1 MNHRPALLPL
11 ALCALLAACG
21 AEAPAPAQPAAAS
34 TASVPTASPGVPP
47 AASAE
52 PAEAADA
59 CALLDGID
67 IDALLGEPAAPAHA
81 TGTQCN
87 IRPVDAASPA
97 SLMLQYLPDKG
108 AANYAQQNAL
118 FGIDAEVTGLGD
130 EAIVTGTRVHAR
142 SGDRFLRLQVV
153 RNPASPMSQVK
164 PDEVVETSRRIA
176 GNAGW

>member
-118 FGIDAEVTGLGD
+118 FGIDGVD
-130 EAIVTGTRVHAR
+130 
-142 SGDRFLRLQVV
+142 
-153 RNPASPMSQVK
+153 P
-164 PDEVVETSRRIA
+164 PDE
-176 GNAGW
+176 